1 MHVILACS
9 QLMHVLSIHHCQS
22 NLIMAFRKRWND
34 YCSSAV
40 VCKLFYL
47 ICPERVTWA
56 IFITCRLFPLSVNF
70 YILDFYSETTVPILT
85 KVGMNHPRGVCL
97 HNIIRWSCQ
106 ASNMAAVTINRT
118 YEVKLAY
125 RANEATLSTKWS

>member
-9 QLMHVLSIHHCQS
+9 QLMHALSIYHCQS

-47 ICPERVTWA
+47 SVLKGSPE
-56 IFITCRLFPLSVNF
+56 LFSSLVVCCPLSVNF
-70 YILDFYSETTVPILT
+70 YILDFSSETTVPILT
-85 KVGMNHPRGVCL
+85 KVGMNHPRGVCFQ
-97 HNIIRWSCQ
+97 NIIRWSCQ
-106 ASNMAAVTINRT
+106 PSNMAAVTINRT

-125 RANEATLSTKWS
+125 RANKAAFSTKWA